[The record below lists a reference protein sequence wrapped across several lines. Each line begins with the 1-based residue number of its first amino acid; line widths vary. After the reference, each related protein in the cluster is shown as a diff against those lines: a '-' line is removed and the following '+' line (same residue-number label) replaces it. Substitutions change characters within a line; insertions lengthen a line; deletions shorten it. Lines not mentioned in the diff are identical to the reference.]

1 MTRATDSTPITESF
15 LPPTEFYAYLD
26 QFLTNSTL
34 GATLFRSELVWV
46 SEADVAQGLTASR
59 MRAAYKATDAADEQ
73 AKSMRSTLTL
83 TRTPNPNPNP
93 NPIPNPNPTPNPNPI
108 STLSL
113 SLPLTLT
120 QVKSMRDLRSA
131 VNTAGVGGAFP
142 YMFMFLY
149 YEQVR

>member
-1 MTRATDSTPITESF
+1 MTADGMTRATNSTPITESF

-93 NPIPNPNPTPNPNPI
+93 IPNPNPNHNPY
-108 STLSL
+108 
-113 SLPLTLT
+113 
-120 QVKSMRDLRSA
+120 QVGLRGLA
-131 VNTAGVGGAFP
+131 VGGVLESLLASP
-142 YMFMFLY
+142 APLPPLAA
-149 YEQVR
+149 VDRAV

>member
-26 QFLTNSTL
+26 QFLTNSAL

-93 NPIPNPNPTPNPNPI
+93 IPNPNPNPNPN
-108 STLSL
+108 
-113 SLPLTLT
+113 
-120 QVKSMRDLRSA
+120 QVFPWVLADYESAALNLADPASFRDLSRPM
-131 VNTAGVGGAFP
+131 GAQ
-142 YMFMFLY
+142 L
-149 YEQVR
+149 EAQ